1 MTGRGL
7 KPGLMGFDLNMANM
21 AYLSLGSN
29 IEPADN
35 LKAALEL
42 LAGKTRLLAV
52 SSVWETRPVGLTDQP
67 NFLNAAAIV
76 ETDKTAGQLKEEVL
90 ATIEQSLGRVRQA
103 DKNAP
108 RPIDIDIM
116 LFNRQIFNL
125 GPRHIPDPEV
135 VERPFVAIPLAEI
148 APDYVHPEQGIT
160 LSEIA
165 GGLAVEPDVMRLRP
179 DVTATLKQLLF

>member
-1 MTGRGL
+1 
-7 KPGLMGFDLNMANM
+7 MANT

-42 LAGKTRLLAV
+42 LAAKTQLIAV
-52 SSVWETRPVGLTDQP
+52 SSVWETKPVGWADQP

-76 ETDKTAGQLKEEVL
+76 ETELTAEQLKREVL
-90 ATIEQSLGRVRQA
+90 TPIEQSLSRVRQA

-116 LFNRQIFNL
+116 LFNQQIIQL
-125 GPRHIPDPEV
+125 GQRHIPNPEI
-135 VERPFVAIPLAEI
+135 VERPFVAISLAEI
-148 APDYVHPEQGIT
+148 APDYEHPELRQT

-165 GGLAVEPDVMRLRP
+165 SGFVAENEAMHLRP
-179 DVTATLKQLLF
+179 DVSSALKQIKFQ